1 MSAAA
6 ILKTVSPTRHDSF
19 SILKSNDLV
28 IGGYAS
34 IEMVDKQNDL
44 ITLGALK
51 EAVGKYMKITKFRN
65 VMTNHSN
72 VQVGEVIPQYRDKNG
87 KLWKTDV
94 DDVGFFVVIKMRED
108 IEKAKEVGRE
118 IKNGSLRS
126 FSIGGQALEKRK
138 KNHKEYGEYNEISKL
153 ELHEVTICEKGIN
166 PEAKFDILKMEKGET
181 KMNDIE
187 KALNE
192 LNNTLDRINN
202 ISKMEFLEVL
212 MDYKQGKSSLK
223 DVQDTAKK
231 DIFTTRGKLDPNNST
246 LRRLVEE
253 QVFTRKELNEMVE
266 EHNSETKDKMSG
278 MDMPMGMDDNDVEMA
293 DLNKSTEKHI
303 KNIVKNADSTK
314 EATNMSNLEKEE
326 YMDTEGEEKTM
337 YGKEDMEDKGHGM
350 MHDKEDMEE
359 KAMDEE
365 KADDDMEAKSKPD
378 LATGQVEAGNAGEYV
393 DDAHPQLDGKY
404 MAKFD
409 DQSTLDLSPENLE
422 KAYAEFK
429 AEQLEKAAYE
439 AVKNQFKTRFD
450 AEMVA
455 KTEEIEKAS
464 YDAKAEV
471 AELKEQFS
479 SLLKSLKEE
488 KETVIRKQEEVVAEL
503 NIPSGD
509 EIAKMD
515 WSDINALVERLE
527 GQI

>member
-1 MSAAA
+1 MSATA

-118 IKNGSLRS
+118 IRNGSLRS

-192 LNNTLDRINN
+192 LNDTLDRINN

-212 MDYKQGKSSLK
+212 NDYKTGKATLEQVK
-223 DVQDTAKK
+223 DTAME
-231 DIFTTRGKLDPNNST
+231 DIYTTRGKLDVNNST

-253 QVFTRKELNEMVE
+253 EIFTRAELNEMIN
-266 EHNSETKDKMSG
+266 EHNSGTGDRLSG
-278 MDMPMGMDDNDVEMA
+278 MDMPMGMDDDDVEMA
-293 DLNKSTEKHI
+293 DFSKSTEKHI
-303 KNIVKNADSTK
+303 KNIVKNDDSTK
-314 EATNMSNLEKEE
+314 EANDMSNLEKEE
-326 YMDTEGEEKTM
+326 YMDTEEDETIEAQDSMEEPDL
-337 YGKEDMEDKGHGM
+337 DMEQ
-350 MHDKEDMEE
+350 
-359 KAMDEE
+359 
-365 KADDDMEAKSKPD
+365 KSKPD
-378 LATGQVEAGNAGEYV
+378 LPTGQVEAGTAGE
-393 DDAHPQLDGKY
+393 DDVNKPHPQLGSNH
-404 MAKFD
+404 MAKFE

-439 AVKNQFKTRFD
+439 SVKNNFQARFD

-455 KTEEIEKAS
+455 KTEEIEKAN

-479 SLLKSLKEE
+479 SLLKSLTEE

>member
-1 MSAAA
+1 MSATA

-118 IKNGSLRS
+118 IRNGSLRS

-192 LNNTLDRINN
+192 LNDTLDRINN

-212 MDYKQGKSSLK
+212 NDYKTGKATLEQVK
-223 DVQDTAKK
+223 DTAME
-231 DIFTTRGKLDPNNST
+231 DIYTTRGKLDVNNST

-253 QVFTRKELNEMVE
+253 EIFTRAELNEMIN
-266 EHNSETKDKMSG
+266 EHNSGTGNRLSG
-278 MDMPMGMDDNDVEMA
+278 MDMPMGMDDDSVEMA
-293 DLNKSTEKHI
+293 DLSKSTEKHI
-303 KNIVKNADSTK
+303 KNIVKNDDSTK
-314 EATNMSNLEKEE
+314 EANDMSNLEKEE
-326 YMDTEGEEKTM
+326 YMDTEEDETIEAQDSMEEPDL
-337 YGKEDMEDKGHGM
+337 DMEQ
-350 MHDKEDMEE
+350 
-359 KAMDEE
+359 
-365 KADDDMEAKSKPD
+365 KSKPD
-378 LATGQVEAGNAGEYV
+378 LPTGQVEAGTAGE
-393 DDAHPQLDGKY
+393 DDVNKPHPQLGSNH
-404 MAKFD
+404 MAKFE

-439 AVKNQFKTRFD
+439 SVKNNFQARFD

-455 KTEEIEKAS
+455 KREEIAKS
-464 YDAKAEV
+464 NYDAKAEV

-479 SLLKSLKEE
+479 SLLKSITQE

-503 NIPSGD
+503 NIPSSD

>member
-1 MSAAA
+1 MSATAVFKSVNP
-6 ILKTVSPTRHDSF
+6 IRNDSF
-19 SILKSNDLV
+19 SILKSDNLV

-44 ITLGALK
+44 ITLEALG

-72 VQVGEVIPQYRDKNG
+72 VQVGEVIPSYRDKTG
-87 KLWKTDV
+87 KLWKTQV

-118 IKNGSLRS
+118 IRNGSLRS

-138 KNHKEYGEYNEISKL
+138 KKHEEYGDYNEISKL

-166 PEAKFDILKMEKGET
+166 PEAKFDILKMDKENKI
-181 KMNDIE
+181 NDLE
-187 KALNE
+187 KAIGE
-192 LNNTLDRINN
+192 LNKTLERINGDDSEDE
-202 ISKMEFLEVL
+202 ISSQNPE
-212 MDYKQGKSSLK
+212 
-223 DVQDTAKK
+223 
-231 DIFTTRGKLDPNNST
+231 I
-246 LRRLVEE
+246 
-253 QVFTRKELNEMVE
+253 
-266 EHNSETKDKMSG
+266 
-278 MDMPMGMDDNDVEMA
+278 
-293 DLNKSTEKHI
+293 TEKHI
-303 KNIVKNADSTK
+303 KKMMKNVALSEGGT
-314 EATNMSNLEKEE
+314 EMSNLEKEE
-326 YMDTEGEEKTM
+326 EMEENMQYNMDEE
-337 YGKEDMEDKGHGM
+337 KEDMEDKGHGM

-359 KAMDEE
+359 KAMEE
-365 KADDDMEAKSKPD
+365 EDKADYDLEAKSRPD
-378 LATGQVEAGNAGEYV
+378 LATGHIDAGNAGEYV
-393 DDAHPQLDGKY
+393 DDPHPQLDGKY

-409 DQSTLDLSPENLE
+409 DQSTLDLSAENLE

-439 AVKNQFKTRFD
+439 AVKNQFQTRFD

-455 KTEEIEKAS
+455 KTEEIEKAN
-464 YDAKAEV
+464 YDAKTEV

-479 SLLKSLKEE
+479 SLLKSLKDE
-488 KETVIRKQEEVVAEL
+488 KETVIRKQEEVITEL
-503 NIPSGD
+503 NIPSSD

>member
-1 MSAAA
+1 MSATA

-118 IKNGSLRS
+118 IRNGSLRS

-192 LNNTLDRINN
+192 LNDTLDRINN
-202 ISKMEFLEVL
+202 ISKFQGEYLEVL
-212 MDYKQGKSSLK
+212 TDYRQGKTNLR
-223 DVQDTAKK
+223 DVRETIKE
-231 DIFTTRGKLDPNNST
+231 DIFTSRGKLDPNHDAFKK
-246 LRRLVEE
+246 LIQEGI
-253 QVFTRKELNEMVE
+253 FTRNQINEMIN
-266 EHNSETKDKMSG
+266 EHNSGTGDRLSG
-278 MDMPMGMDDNDVEMA
+278 MDMPMGMDDDDVEMA
-293 DLNKSTEKHI
+293 DFSKSTEKHI
-303 KNIVKNADSTK
+303 KNIVKNDDSTK
-314 EATNMSNLEKEE
+314 EANDMSNLEKEE
-326 YMDTEGEEKTM
+326 YMDTEEDETIEAQDSMEEPDL
-337 YGKEDMEDKGHGM
+337 DMEQ
-350 MHDKEDMEE
+350 
-359 KAMDEE
+359 
-365 KADDDMEAKSKPD
+365 KSKPD
-378 LATGQVEAGNAGEYV
+378 LPTGQVEAGTAGE
-393 DDAHPQLDGKY
+393 DDVNKPHPQLGSNY
-404 MAKFD
+404 MAKFE

-439 AVKNQFKTRFD
+439 SVKNNFQARFD
-450 AEMVA
+450 AEMLA
-455 KTEEIEKAS
+455 KTEEIEKAN

-479 SLLKSLKEE
+479 SLLKSLTEE

>member
-1 MSAAA
+1 MSATA

-118 IKNGSLRS
+118 IRNGSLRS

-192 LNNTLDRINN
+192 LNDTLDRINN
-202 ISKMEFLEVL
+202 ISKFQGEYLEVL
-212 MDYKQGKSSLK
+212 TDYRQGKTNLR
-223 DVQDTAKK
+223 DVRETIKE
-231 DIFTTRGKLDPNNST
+231 DIFTSRGKLDPNHDAFKK
-246 LRRLVEE
+246 LIQEGI
-253 QVFTRKELNEMVE
+253 FTRNQINEMINQ
-266 EHNSETKDKMSG
+266 HNSETKDRLSG
-278 MDMPMGMDDNDVEMA
+278 MDMPMGMDDDDVEMA
-293 DLNKSTEKHI
+293 DFSKSTEKHI
-303 KNIVKNADSTK
+303 KTIVKNDDSTK
-314 EATNMSNLEKEE
+314 VANDMSNLEKEE
-326 YMDTEGEEKTM
+326 YMDTEEDETIEAQDSMEEPDL
-337 YGKEDMEDKGHGM
+337 DMEQ
-350 MHDKEDMEE
+350 
-359 KAMDEE
+359 
-365 KADDDMEAKSKPD
+365 KSKPD
-378 LATGQVEAGNAGEYV
+378 LPTGQVEAGTAGE
-393 DDAHPQLDGKY
+393 DDVNKPHPQLGSNH
-404 MAKFD
+404 MAKYE

-439 AVKNQFKTRFD
+439 SVKNNFQARFD
-450 AEMVA
+450 AEMLA
-455 KTEEIEKAS
+455 KTEEIEKAN

-479 SLLKSLKEE
+479 SLLKSLTEE

-503 NIPSGD
+503 DIPSGD

>member
-1 MSAAA
+1 MSATA

-118 IKNGSLRS
+118 IRNGSLRS

-192 LNNTLDRINN
+192 LNDTLDRINN
-202 ISKMEFLEVL
+202 ISKFQGEYLEVL
-212 MDYKQGKSSLK
+212 TDYRQGKTNLR
-223 DVQDTAKK
+223 DVRETIKE
-231 DIFTTRGKLDPNNST
+231 DIFTSRGKLDPNHDAFKK
-246 LRRLVEE
+246 LIQEGI
-253 QVFTRKELNEMVE
+253 FTRNQINEMIN
-266 EHNSETKDKMSG
+266 EHNSGTGDRLSG
-278 MDMPMGMDDNDVEMA
+278 MDMPMGMDDDDVEMA
-293 DLNKSTEKHI
+293 DFSKSTEKHI
-303 KNIVKNADSTK
+303 KNIVKNDDSTK
-314 EATNMSNLEKEE
+314 EANDMSNLEKEE
-326 YMDTEGEEKTM
+326 YMDTEEDETIEAQDSMEEPDL
-337 YGKEDMEDKGHGM
+337 DMEQ
-350 MHDKEDMEE
+350 
-359 KAMDEE
+359 
-365 KADDDMEAKSKPD
+365 KSKPD
-378 LATGQVEAGNAGEYV
+378 LPTGQVEAGTAGE
-393 DDAHPQLDGKY
+393 DDVNKPHPQLGSNY
-404 MAKFD
+404 MAKFE

-439 AVKNQFKTRFD
+439 SVKNNFQARFD

-455 KTEEIEKAS
+455 KTEEIEKAN

-479 SLLKSLKEE
+479 SLLKSLTEE

>member
-1 MSAAA
+1 
-6 ILKTVSPTRHDSF
+6 
-19 SILKSNDLV
+19 
-28 IGGYAS
+28 
-34 IEMVDKQNDL
+34 
-44 ITLGALK
+44 
-51 EAVGKYMKITKFRN
+51 
-65 VMTNHSN
+65 
-72 VQVGEVIPQYRDKNG
+72 
-87 KLWKTDV
+87 
-94 DDVGFFVVIKMRED
+94 
-108 IEKAKEVGRE
+108 
-118 IKNGSLRS
+118 
-126 FSIGGQALEKRK
+126 
-138 KNHKEYGEYNEISKL
+138 
-153 ELHEVTICEKGIN
+153 
-166 PEAKFDILKMEKGET
+166 MEKGET

-278 MDMPMGMDDNDVEMA
+278 MDMPMGMDDDDVEMA

-314 EATNMSNLEKEE
+314 EATDMSNLEKEE
-326 YMDTEGEEKTM
+326 YMDTEDEEKTM

-359 KAMDEE
+359 KAMDEKGMHSE
-365 KADDDMEAKSKPD
+365 KADDDMEAKSRPD
-378 LATGQVEAGNAGEYV
+378 LATGHIDAGNAGEYV
-393 DDAHPQLDGKY
+393 DDPHPQLDGKY

-439 AVKNQFKTRFD
+439 AVKNQFQTRFD

-455 KTEEIEKAS
+455 KTEEIEKAN

>member
-1 MSAAA
+1 MSATA

-118 IKNGSLRS
+118 IRNGSLRS

-192 LNNTLDRINN
+192 LNDTLDRINN
-202 ISKMEFLEVL
+202 ISKFQGEYLEVL
-212 MDYKQGKSSLK
+212 TDYRQGKTNLR
-223 DVQDTAKK
+223 DVRETIKE
-231 DIFTTRGKLDPNNST
+231 DIFTSRGKLDPNHDAFKK
-246 LRRLVEE
+246 LIQEGI
-253 QVFTRKELNEMVE
+253 FTRNQINEMIN
-266 EHNSETKDKMSG
+266 EHNSGTGDRLSG
-278 MDMPMGMDDNDVEMA
+278 MDMPMGMDDDDVEMA
-293 DLNKSTEKHI
+293 DFSKSTEKHI
-303 KNIVKNADSTK
+303 KNIVKNTESTK
-314 EATNMSNLEKEE
+314 EANDMSNLEKEE
-326 YMDTEGEEKTM
+326 YMDTEEDETIEAQDAMEEKGRSM
-337 YGKEDMEDKGHGM
+337 MEDKA
-350 MHDKEDMEE
+350 D
-359 KAMDEE
+359 DEE
-365 KADDDMEAKSKPD
+365 LKSKPD
-378 LATGQVEAGNAGEYV
+378 LPTGQVEAGTAGGYV
-393 DDAHPQLDGKY
+393 DDSHDQMSDDGTTIKQ
-404 MAKFD
+404 FE

-439 AVKNQFKTRFD
+439 SVKNTFQARFD

-455 KTEEIEKAS
+455 KKEEIAKAN

>member
-1 MSAAA
+1 MSATAVFKSVNP
-6 ILKTVSPTRHDSF
+6 IRNDSF
-19 SILKSNDLV
+19 SILKSDNLV

-44 ITLGALK
+44 ITLEALG

-72 VQVGEVIPQYRDKNG
+72 VQVGEVIPSYRDKTG
-87 KLWKTDV
+87 KLWKTQV

-118 IKNGSLRS
+118 IRNGSLRS

-138 KNHKEYGEYNEISKL
+138 KKHEEYGDYNEISKL

-166 PEAKFDILKMEKGET
+166 PEAKFDILKMDKENKI
-181 KMNDIE
+181 NDLE
-187 KALNE
+187 KAIGE
-192 LNNTLDRINN
+192 LNKTLERINGDDSEDE
-202 ISKMEFLEVL
+202 ISSQNPE
-212 MDYKQGKSSLK
+212 
-223 DVQDTAKK
+223 
-231 DIFTTRGKLDPNNST
+231 I
-246 LRRLVEE
+246 
-253 QVFTRKELNEMVE
+253 
-266 EHNSETKDKMSG
+266 
-278 MDMPMGMDDNDVEMA
+278 
-293 DLNKSTEKHI
+293 TEKHI
-303 KNIVKNADSTK
+303 KKMMKNVALSEGGT
-314 EATNMSNLEKEE
+314 EMSNLEKEE
-326 YMDTEGEEKTM
+326 EMEENMQYNMDEE
-337 YGKEDMEDKGHGM
+337 KEDMEDKGHGM

-359 KAMDEE
+359 KAMEE
-365 KADDDMEAKSKPD
+365 EDKADDDLEAKSRPD
-378 LATGQVEAGNAGEYV
+378 LATGHIDAGNAGEYV
-393 DDAHPQLDGKY
+393 DDPHPQLDGKY

-409 DQSTLDLSPENLE
+409 DQSTLDLSAENLE

-439 AVKNQFKTRFD
+439 AVKNQFQTRFD

-455 KTEEIEKAS
+455 KTEEIEKAN
-464 YDAKAEV
+464 YDAKTEV

-479 SLLKSLKEE
+479 SLLKSLKDE
-488 KETVIRKQEEVVAEL
+488 KETVIRKQEEVITEL
-503 NIPSGD
+503 NIPSSD

>member
-1 MSAAA
+1 MSATA
-6 ILKTVSPTRHDSF
+6 ILKTVNPTRHDSF

-72 VQVGEVIPQYRDKNG
+72 VQVGEVIPKYRDKNG

-118 IKNGSLRS
+118 IRSGSLRS
-126 FSIGGQALEKRK
+126 FSIGGQALEKKK

-166 PEAKFDILKMEKGET
+166 PEAKFDILKMEKGGT
-181 KMNDIE
+181 KMTDIE
-187 KALNE
+187 KALKE
-192 LNNTLDRINN
+192 LNNTLDRVNN
-202 ISKMEFLEVL
+202 ISKREFIGTLN
-212 MDYKQGKSSLK
+212 DYKEGKATLEEVK
-223 DVQDTAKK
+223 DIAMQ
-231 DIFTTRGKLDPNNST
+231 DIFTTTGKININDT
-246 LRRLVEE
+246 WLRRLVEE
-253 QVFTRKELNEMVE
+253 EIFTRTELNDMIN
-266 EHNSETKDKMSG
+266 EHNDNPPPSG
-278 MDMPMGMDDNDVEMA
+278 GSGLLEGGSDY
-293 DLNKSTEKHI
+293 DLSGYNQEDPESSFAHEGAFEGKRMEKHI
-303 KNIVKNADSTK
+303 KNIVKNVDLSEGGKDMT
-314 EATNMSNLEKEE
+314 LEKEE
-326 YMDTEGEEKTM
+326 YMDTE
-337 YGKEDMEDKGHGM
+337 EDETIEAQDS
-350 MHDKEDMEE
+350 MEE
-359 KAMDEE
+359 PDLE
-365 KADDDMEAKSKPD
+365 MEQKSKPD
-378 LATGQVEAGNAGEYV
+378 LPTGQVEAGTAGE
-393 DDAHPQLDGKY
+393 DDVNKPHPQLGGNH
-404 MAKFD
+404 MAKYE

-439 AVKNQFKTRFD
+439 SVKNNFQERFD

-455 KTEEIEKAS
+455 KAEEIEKS
-464 YDAKAEV
+464 NYDAQAEV

-479 SLLKSLKEE
+479 SLLKSLTEE
-488 KETVIRKQEEVVAEL
+488 KETVIRKQEEVVEEL
-503 NIPSGD
+503 NIPSSD